1 MSFTTFCFLIFI
13 QSLYSTSIL
22 EAKIK
27 DIPLVKSAKL
37 FPIVIKRNINFD
49 RFGFISN
56 PSIESFAVVKE
67 NYAFD
72 KDKRVLFISVKVAKA
87 LNLKPGSLAQVN

>member
-1 MSFTTFCFLIFI
+1 M
-13 QSLYSTSIL
+13 

-37 FPIVIKRNINFD
+37 FPVEIKRNINFD
-49 RFGFISN
+49 RFGFIAN
-56 PSIESFAVVKE
+56 PLINTFAVVKE

-72 KDKRVLFISVKVAKA
+72 KEKKKLLISAKVAKA
-87 LNLKPGSLAQVN
+87 LGLESGSIAQVN